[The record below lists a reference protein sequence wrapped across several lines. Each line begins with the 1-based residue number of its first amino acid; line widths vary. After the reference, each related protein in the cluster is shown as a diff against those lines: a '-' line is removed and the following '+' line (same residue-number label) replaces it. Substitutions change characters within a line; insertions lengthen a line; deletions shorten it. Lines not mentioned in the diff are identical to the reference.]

1 MSVSDTIEKK
11 VLLRAP
17 IARVWS
23 AVGDAKRFGVWFGVE
38 LDGPFESGKP
48 LRGRIAPTKV
58 DEEIAK
64 AQEPHRG
71 APFEITVE
79 RVEPMRHL
87 SFRWHPFAIDRDKDY
102 SSEPT
107 TLVSFDLEETRDGT
121 LLTIRES
128 GFDRIPLERRA
139 TAFAA
144 NEGGWAA
151 QAKLVERYLMEY
163 AR

>member
-151 QAKLVERYLMEY
+151 QAKLVERYLMEH

>member
-107 TLVSFDLEETRDGT
+107 TLVSFDLEETKDGT

-151 QAKLVERYLMEY
+151 QAKLVERYLMEH

>member
-1 MSVSDTIEKK
+1 MTVTDRIEKR
-11 VLLRAP
+11 VLLAAP
-17 IARVWS
+17 LARVWN
-23 AVGDAKRFGVWFGVE
+23 AIGDAKRFGTWFGVE
-38 LDGPFESGKP
+38 LDGDFEPGKP
-48 LRGRIAPTKV
+48 LTGRIVPTQM

-71 APFEITVE
+71 APFDITVE
-79 RVEPMRHL
+79 AVVPMRHL
-87 SFRWHPFAIDRDKDY
+87 SFRWHPFAIDKEKDY

-107 TLVSFDLEETRDGT
+107 TLVSFDLEETAEGT

-139 TAFAA
+139 KAFAA

-151 QAKLVERYLMEY
+151 QAKLIERYVTGP